1 MATTTLNTR
10 IQLKYDTYENW
21 TTNNPVLLAG
31 EVAVTTVQSAQAP
44 VSQVPAILFKVGD
57 GTNNFNAL
65 NWASAIAADVYPWAK
80 ASVKPTYQ
88 ASEIEGLEDY
98 ISGQIE
104 DTDTQYQIIASGT
117 NGIQLQSRP
126 KTGGAWTNV
135 GSPITITYTLETGTT
150 NGTVSFN
157 GTEVAV
163 KGLGSAAYTESS
175 AYDAAGTAVGVQTA
189 VIGTSGDQSSA
200 ITIYGTRKYA
210 AEQATAAQTAAT
222 TAANSYTDGQI
233 TQAKTDLIGTG
244 DATSNTIKGA
254 VAESK
259 TYTDTQIAAKIGS
272 VYKPAG
278 SVAFEDLP
286 TPAASL
292 LGNVYNVT
300 NAFTADAEFIT
311 SEQGTKYPAGT
322 NVVVVEV
329 DSDYYYDALT
339 GIVDLSGYATQS
351 WVNGQLQTQSE
362 NLIGSAS
369 GVTANTIKGAVV
381 EAKGYADG
389 VVKVVSDE
397 VDGIIAGTMPITLP
411 IASDTHLGGVI
422 IGDGLSVD
430 PTGTLSV
437 DAGAGVPSTDTAQ
450 PGDVL
455 TWDGEQVV
463 WAAQSGGG
471 VSITLES
478 IEIFT
483 PPDRTV
489 YAVGQTFDSTGL
501 KVIARYNAG
510 LSKFITNYTL
520 SPTGALT
527 IDDEFIIISYTE
539 DGITKTTQ
547 QSITVVEAL
556 PVLNDNPWST
566 ISSLSQAG
574 QASAYW
580 AVGDAKQI
588 TLNGTIGTVAYDN
601 YQPWVFIMGF
611 NHNAALEG
619 NNLIH
624 FGCFR
629 ADQDYQA
636 NNTIALD
643 DEFYNTQT
651 STELAFHMNATNA
664 NAGGWDGS
672 LMRSLILNS
681 DIETPSQAI
690 EFSFLA
696 ALTPDL
702 QNALRKCTKYTNN
715 VGNNN
720 TEAAISPTEDWAFL
734 LSEYEV
740 QGVRAHA
747 NEFEQNYQQQY
758 EYFANGNSKIKY
770 KQSDNSATMNWW
782 LRSPNAARSY
792 FFCYVFTSGGTITA
806 YASASFGFAPGFC
819 V

>member
-57 GTNNFNAL
+57 GTNNFNTL

-126 KTGGAWTNV
+126 KTGGTWSDV

-175 AYDAAGTAVGVQTA
+175 AYDAAGTAAGVQTT
-189 VIGTSGDQSSA
+189 VTGTSGDASTA

-244 DATSNTIKGA
+244 DATSTTIKGA

-259 TYTDTQIAAKIGS
+259 TYADTQIAAKIGS

-286 TPAASL
+286 TPAVSL

-329 DSDYYYDALT
+329 DDAYYYDALT
-339 GIVDLSGYATQS
+339 GIVDLSSYATQT

-362 NLIGSAS
+362 TLIGSAS

-381 EAKGYADG
+381 EAKGYAD
-389 VVKVVSDE
+389 
-397 VDGIIAGTMPITLP
+397 TLN
-411 IASDTHLGGVI
+411 
-422 IGDGLSVD
+422 
-430 PTGTLSV
+430 
-437 DAGAGVPSTDTAQ
+437 TAM
-450 PGDVL
+450 
-455 TWDGEQVV
+455 
-463 WAAQSGGG
+463 
-471 VSITLES
+471 
-478 IEIFT
+478 
-483 PPDRTV
+483 
-489 YAVGQTFDSTGL
+489 DS
-501 KVIARYNAG
+501 R
-510 LSKFITNYTL
+510 
-520 SPTGALT
+520 
-527 IDDEFIIISYTE
+527 
-539 DGITKTTQ
+539 
-547 QSITVVEAL
+547 VEAL
-556 PVLNDNPWST
+556 ETNVGSTPVATQIQTAIQALDKADSAVANQFVTSVSETNGVVSVTRARPQIADVQNLQSTLDNKVDT
-566 ISSLSQAG
+566 SSLADIATTGNVNDLIQTP
-574 QASAYW
+574 
-580 AVGDAKQI
+580 GDWI
-588 TLNGTIGTVAYDN
+588 VFNCGSSTVN
-601 YQPWVFIMGF
+601 I
-611 NHNAALEG
+611 
-619 NNLIH
+619 
-624 FGCFR
+624 
-629 ADQDYQA
+629 
-636 NNTIALD
+636 
-643 DEFYNTQT
+643 
-651 STELAFHMNATNA
+651 
-664 NAGGWDGS
+664 
-672 LMRSLILNS
+672 
-681 DIETPSQAI
+681 
-690 EFSFLA
+690 
-696 ALTPDL
+696 
-702 QNALRKCTKYTNN
+702 
-715 VGNNN
+715 
-720 TEAAISPTEDWAFL
+720 
-734 LSEYEV
+734 
-740 QGVRAHA
+740 
-747 NEFEQNYQQQY
+747 
-758 EYFANGNSKIKY
+758 
-770 KQSDNSATMNWW
+770 
-782 LRSPNAARSY
+782 
-792 FFCYVFTSGGTITA
+792 
-806 YASASFGFAPGFC
+806 
-819 V
+819 

>member
-1 MATTTLNTR
+1 MANTTLNTR
-10 IQLKYDTYENW
+10 IQLKYDTYVNW

-57 GTNNFNAL
+57 GTNNFNTL

-175 AYDAAGTAVGVQTA
+175 AYDAAGTAAGVQTA

-244 DATSNTIKGA
+244 DATSTTIKGA

-259 TYTDTQIAAKIGS
+259 TYADTQIAAKIGS

-362 NLIGSAS
+362 NLIGEES

-381 EAKGYADG
+381 EAKGYADTLNTAMDGRVDALETNVGGTPVATQIQTAIQALDKADSAVANQFVTSVSETDG
-389 VVKVVSDE
+389 VVTVTRARPQIADVQNLQSTLANKVDTSSLAD
-397 VDGIIAGTMPITLP
+397 IAT
-411 IASDTHLGGVI
+411 
-422 IGDGLSVD
+422 
-430 PTGTLSV
+430 TGNVNDLIQT
-437 DAGAGVPSTDTAQ
+437 
-450 PGDVL
+450 PGDWIVFNC
-455 TWDGEQVV
+455 G
-463 WAAQSGGG
+463 S
-471 VSITLES
+471 S
-478 IEIFT
+478 
-483 PPDRTV
+483 TV
-489 YAVGQTFDSTGL
+489 N
-501 KVIARYNAG
+501 I
-510 LSKFITNYTL
+510 
-520 SPTGALT
+520 
-527 IDDEFIIISYTE
+527 
-539 DGITKTTQ
+539 
-547 QSITVVEAL
+547 
-556 PVLNDNPWST
+556 
-566 ISSLSQAG
+566 
-574 QASAYW
+574 
-580 AVGDAKQI
+580 
-588 TLNGTIGTVAYDN
+588 
-601 YQPWVFIMGF
+601 
-611 NHNAALEG
+611 
-619 NNLIH
+619 
-624 FGCFR
+624 
-629 ADQDYQA
+629 
-636 NNTIALD
+636 
-643 DEFYNTQT
+643 
-651 STELAFHMNATNA
+651 
-664 NAGGWDGS
+664 
-672 LMRSLILNS
+672 
-681 DIETPSQAI
+681 
-690 EFSFLA
+690 
-696 ALTPDL
+696 
-702 QNALRKCTKYTNN
+702 
-715 VGNNN
+715 
-720 TEAAISPTEDWAFL
+720 
-734 LSEYEV
+734 
-740 QGVRAHA
+740 
-747 NEFEQNYQQQY
+747 
-758 EYFANGNSKIKY
+758 
-770 KQSDNSATMNWW
+770 
-782 LRSPNAARSY
+782 
-792 FFCYVFTSGGTITA
+792 
-806 YASASFGFAPGFC
+806 
-819 V
+819 

>member
-10 IQLKYDTYENW
+10 IQLRYDTYENW
-21 TTNNPVLLAG
+21 TANNPVLMAG

-57 GTNNFNAL
+57 GTNNFNTL

-175 AYDAAGTAVGVQTA
+175 AYDAAGTAAGVQTA

-244 DATSNTIKGA
+244 DATSTTIKGA

-259 TYTDTQIAAKIGS
+259 TYADTQIAAKIGS

-286 TPAASL
+286 DPAANL

-339 GIVDLSGYATQS
+339 GIVDLSSYATQT

-362 NLIGSAS
+362 NLIGEES

-381 EAKGYADG
+381 EAKGYADTLNTAMDGRVDALETNVGGTPVATQIQTAIQALDKADSAVTNQFVTSVSETNG
-389 VVKVVSDE
+389 VVTVTRARPQIADVQNLQSTLANKVDTSSLAD
-397 VDGIIAGTMPITLP
+397 IAT
-411 IASDTHLGGVI
+411 
-422 IGDGLSVD
+422 
-430 PTGTLSV
+430 TGNVNDLIQT
-437 DAGAGVPSTDTAQ
+437 
-450 PGDVL
+450 PGDWIVFNC
-455 TWDGEQVV
+455 G
-463 WAAQSGGG
+463 S
-471 VSITLES
+471 S
-478 IEIFT
+478 
-483 PPDRTV
+483 TV
-489 YAVGQTFDSTGL
+489 N
-501 KVIARYNAG
+501 I
-510 LSKFITNYTL
+510 
-520 SPTGALT
+520 
-527 IDDEFIIISYTE
+527 
-539 DGITKTTQ
+539 
-547 QSITVVEAL
+547 
-556 PVLNDNPWST
+556 
-566 ISSLSQAG
+566 
-574 QASAYW
+574 
-580 AVGDAKQI
+580 
-588 TLNGTIGTVAYDN
+588 
-601 YQPWVFIMGF
+601 
-611 NHNAALEG
+611 
-619 NNLIH
+619 
-624 FGCFR
+624 
-629 ADQDYQA
+629 
-636 NNTIALD
+636 
-643 DEFYNTQT
+643 
-651 STELAFHMNATNA
+651 
-664 NAGGWDGS
+664 
-672 LMRSLILNS
+672 
-681 DIETPSQAI
+681 
-690 EFSFLA
+690 
-696 ALTPDL
+696 
-702 QNALRKCTKYTNN
+702 
-715 VGNNN
+715 
-720 TEAAISPTEDWAFL
+720 
-734 LSEYEV
+734 
-740 QGVRAHA
+740 
-747 NEFEQNYQQQY
+747 
-758 EYFANGNSKIKY
+758 
-770 KQSDNSATMNWW
+770 
-782 LRSPNAARSY
+782 
-792 FFCYVFTSGGTITA
+792 
-806 YASASFGFAPGFC
+806 
-819 V
+819 

>member
-10 IQLKYDTYENW
+10 IQLKYDTYVNW

-126 KTGGAWTNV
+126 KTGGAWSNV

-175 AYDAAGTAVGVQTA
+175 AYDAAGTAAGVQTA

-244 DATSNTIKGA
+244 DATSTTIKGA

-259 TYTDTQIAAKIGS
+259 TYADTQIAAKIGS

-278 SVAFEDLP
+278 STAFEDLP

-329 DSDYYYDALT
+329 DDAYYYDALT
-339 GIVDLSGYATQS
+339 GIVDLSSYATQT

-362 NLIGSAS
+362 NLIGNES
-369 GVTANTIKGAVV
+369 GVTANTIQGAVV
-381 EAKGYADG
+381 EAKGYADTLNTAMDGRVDALETNVGGTPVATQIQTAIQALDKADRAVTNQFVTSVSETNG
-389 VVKVVSDE
+389 VVSVTRARPQIADVQNLQSTLNNKVNTSSLAD
-397 VDGIIAGTMPITLP
+397 IAT
-411 IASDTHLGGVI
+411 
-422 IGDGLSVD
+422 
-430 PTGTLSV
+430 TGNVNDLIQT
-437 DAGAGVPSTDTAQ
+437 
-450 PGDVL
+450 PGDWIVFNC
-455 TWDGEQVV
+455 G
-463 WAAQSGGG
+463 S
-471 VSITLES
+471 S
-478 IEIFT
+478 
-483 PPDRTV
+483 TV
-489 YAVGQTFDSTGL
+489 N
-501 KVIARYNAG
+501 I
-510 LSKFITNYTL
+510 
-520 SPTGALT
+520 
-527 IDDEFIIISYTE
+527 
-539 DGITKTTQ
+539 
-547 QSITVVEAL
+547 
-556 PVLNDNPWST
+556 
-566 ISSLSQAG
+566 
-574 QASAYW
+574 
-580 AVGDAKQI
+580 
-588 TLNGTIGTVAYDN
+588 
-601 YQPWVFIMGF
+601 
-611 NHNAALEG
+611 
-619 NNLIH
+619 
-624 FGCFR
+624 
-629 ADQDYQA
+629 
-636 NNTIALD
+636 
-643 DEFYNTQT
+643 
-651 STELAFHMNATNA
+651 
-664 NAGGWDGS
+664 
-672 LMRSLILNS
+672 
-681 DIETPSQAI
+681 
-690 EFSFLA
+690 
-696 ALTPDL
+696 
-702 QNALRKCTKYTNN
+702 
-715 VGNNN
+715 
-720 TEAAISPTEDWAFL
+720 
-734 LSEYEV
+734 
-740 QGVRAHA
+740 
-747 NEFEQNYQQQY
+747 
-758 EYFANGNSKIKY
+758 
-770 KQSDNSATMNWW
+770 
-782 LRSPNAARSY
+782 
-792 FFCYVFTSGGTITA
+792 
-806 YASASFGFAPGFC
+806 
-819 V
+819 

>member
-1 MATTTLNTR
+1 MSIIQLDSR
-10 IQLKYDTYENW
+10 IQMKKDTEANW
-21 TTNNPVLLAG
+21 TSNNPVLLNG
-31 EVAVTTVQSAQAP
+31 ETVISLQSDGTVRKKTGNGTSNYNQLKYDDEYALNNTTQQINTHNTSSNPHASMGWVTDSDLTASNVSFTPGSTGMSATDVQGAVTELFTS
-44 VSQVPAILFKVGD
+44 VSD
-57 GTNNFNAL
+57 GK
-65 NWASAIAADVYPWAK
+65 SAIAA
-80 ASVKPTYQ
+80 
-88 ASEIEGLEDY
+88 
-98 ISGQIE
+98 
-104 DTDTQYQIIASGT
+104 
-117 NGIQLQSRP
+117 
-126 KTGGAWTNV
+126 
-135 GSPITITYTLETGTT
+135 
-150 NGTVSFN
+150 
-157 GTEVAV
+157 
-163 KGLGSAAYTESS
+163 
-175 AYDAAGTAVGVQTA
+175 
-189 VIGTSGDQSSA
+189 A
-200 ITIYGTRKYA
+200 ITDKGV
-210 AEQATAAQTAAT
+210 T
-222 TAANSYTDGQI
+222 TAA
-233 TQAKTDLIGTG
+233 
-244 DATSNTIKGA
+244 DATFQQMANNIL
-254 VAESK
+254 
-259 TYTDTQIAAKIGS
+259 DI
-272 VYKPAG
+272 
-278 SVAFEDLP
+278 
-286 TPAASL
+286 
-292 LGNVYNVT
+292 
-300 NAFTADAEFIT
+300 
-311 SEQGTKYPAGT
+311 
-322 NVVVVEV
+322 
-329 DSDYYYDALT
+329 
-339 GIVDLSGYATQS
+339 
-351 WVNGQLQTQSE
+351 QT
-362 NLIGSAS
+362 
-369 GVTANTIKGAVV
+369 
-381 EAKGYADG
+381 
-389 VVKVVSDE
+389 
-397 VDGIIAGTMPITLP
+397 
-411 IASDTHLGGVI
+411 
-422 IGDGLSVD
+422 
-430 PTGTLSV
+430 
-437 DAGAGVPSTDTAQ
+437 
-450 PGDVL
+450 
-455 TWDGEQVV
+455 
-463 WAAQSGGG
+463 GGG

-501 KVIARYNAG
+501 EVIARYNAG

-636 NNTIALD
+636 NNAIALD
-643 DEFYNTQT
+643 DEFYSTQA
-651 STELAFHMNATNA
+651 STELAFHMNTTNT

-740 QGVRAHA
+740 QGASTYA

-770 KQSDNSATMNWW
+770 KQSNNSATMNWW
-782 LRSPNAARSY
+782 LRSPTAAYSIT
-792 FFCYVFTSGGTITA
+792 FCCVRTSGAASGT
-806 YASASFGFAPGFC
+806 YASISFGFAPGFC

>member
-10 IQLKYDTYENW
+10 IQLKYDTYEKW

-126 KTGGAWTNV
+126 KTGGAWSNV
-135 GSPITITYTLETGTT
+135 GSPITITYTLTTGTT

-175 AYDAAGTAVGVQTA
+175 AYDAAGTAAGVQTA
-189 VIGTSGDQSSA
+189 VIGTSGDASTA

-244 DATSNTIKGA
+244 DATSTTIKGA

-311 SEQGTKYPAGT
+311 GEQGTKYPAGT

-329 DSDYYYDALT
+329 EDAYYYDALT
-339 GIVDLSGYATQS
+339 GIVDLSSYATQT

-362 NLIGSAS
+362 TLIGSAS

-381 EAKGYADG
+381 EAKGYADTLNTAMDGRVDALETNVGGTPVATQIQTAIQALDKADSAVANQFVTSVSETDG
-389 VVKVVSDE
+389 VVAVTRARPQIADVQNLQSTLDNKVDTSSLAD
-397 VDGIIAGTMPITLP
+397 IAT
-411 IASDTHLGGVI
+411 
-422 IGDGLSVD
+422 
-430 PTGTLSV
+430 TGNVNDLIQT
-437 DAGAGVPSTDTAQ
+437 
-450 PGDVL
+450 PGDWIVFNC
-455 TWDGEQVV
+455 G
-463 WAAQSGGG
+463 S
-471 VSITLES
+471 S
-478 IEIFT
+478 
-483 PPDRTV
+483 TV
-489 YAVGQTFDSTGL
+489 N
-501 KVIARYNAG
+501 I
-510 LSKFITNYTL
+510 
-520 SPTGALT
+520 
-527 IDDEFIIISYTE
+527 
-539 DGITKTTQ
+539 
-547 QSITVVEAL
+547 
-556 PVLNDNPWST
+556 
-566 ISSLSQAG
+566 
-574 QASAYW
+574 
-580 AVGDAKQI
+580 
-588 TLNGTIGTVAYDN
+588 
-601 YQPWVFIMGF
+601 
-611 NHNAALEG
+611 
-619 NNLIH
+619 
-624 FGCFR
+624 
-629 ADQDYQA
+629 
-636 NNTIALD
+636 
-643 DEFYNTQT
+643 
-651 STELAFHMNATNA
+651 
-664 NAGGWDGS
+664 
-672 LMRSLILNS
+672 
-681 DIETPSQAI
+681 
-690 EFSFLA
+690 
-696 ALTPDL
+696 
-702 QNALRKCTKYTNN
+702 
-715 VGNNN
+715 
-720 TEAAISPTEDWAFL
+720 
-734 LSEYEV
+734 
-740 QGVRAHA
+740 
-747 NEFEQNYQQQY
+747 
-758 EYFANGNSKIKY
+758 
-770 KQSDNSATMNWW
+770 
-782 LRSPNAARSY
+782 
-792 FFCYVFTSGGTITA
+792 
-806 YASASFGFAPGFC
+806 
-819 V
+819 